1 MLHRSRPAGLIGPMI
16 VCSCNVLTKRNILD
30 VAERLA
36 MEQPGRPITPARIY
50 RALGTKAQC
59 TLCFALVRKLIAESG
74 LLVTCPEPLGSGSE
88 DEYDPAA
95 FG

>member
-1 MLHRSRPAGLIGPMI
+1 MI
-16 VCSCNVLTKRNILD
+16 VCSCNVLTKRDILD
-30 VAERLA
+30 VAERLTL
-36 MEQPGRPITPARIY
+36 EQPGRPLTPARIY

-74 LLVTCPEPLGSGSE
+74 LMVTCPEPLGSVAD
-88 DEYDPAA
+88 DELDPAL